1 MITVIG
7 ASGGRHGGLVVGR
20 LEYYLWRHLRY
31 PSRVH
36 SCGEDVLL
44 VVWGDAAIGMGST
57 TLAATLDTMVR
68 IDLARQKMNF
78 VQVL

>member
-1 MITVIG
+1 M
-7 ASGGRHGGLVVGR
+7 R
-20 LEYYLWRHLRY
+20 
-31 PSRVH
+31 
-36 SCGEDVLL
+36 GEDVLL